1 MSAVSPKVSAASAG
15 SAAATLVVSTVA
27 AHVFH
32 GAVPGDV
39 LRLAEAALTGL
50 ATFAAGWF
58 AKHAPADVVDAAKAA
73 EGA

>member
-1 MSAVSPKVSAASAG
+1 MSVSPTVSAATAG

-32 GAVPGDV
+32 GHVPADV
-39 LRLAEAALTGL
+39 LRLAEAALTGA

-58 AKHAPADVVDAAKAA
+58 AKHAPADVVKAVEDAAA
-73 EGA
+73 